1 MSAVEG
7 QSVLNALRSQGQL
20 TEDQFDRAMAEART
34 RGSRAEEAI
43 LTTDGMSESMLMKW
57 LAAHHRTQF
66 VSTEKLSRANVDRQL
81 LRMVPRQ
88 LAQRA
93 LACPILWKA
102 GSGTLAVVVAEPNGA
117 LEDQLRAAAGA
128 KTVKLL
134 VARPAAIEAA
144 IKKHYDGD
152 ARAFVPLLGERA
164 VRKKKKS
171 GVGAAYDTGAFPSA
185 ESGAIPID
193 GFDNLDSFDDFG
205 FAGVA
210 PTAPAPVRQATP
222 PAKPPPGPPPPP
234 PDNSPLVI
242 SAPDIVAGLA
252 AGAAPSEPRS
262 ISSAPPEALAGE
274 RAAYLDMLHVM
285 ITLLERD
292 RGELKDHSLEVARLT
307 RDLCD
312 RLGLRGSTRHG
323 IVIAAYL
330 HDIGKSGNYHLTALN
345 VSRYEGHRSQA
356 ERSYGTPGRLFEG
369 TAVPKS
375 TLQALDHLYE
385 RWDGKGFPGRL
396 KGTDIPLGARII
408 AIAETFADLTGH
420 AKNPYRRALEPAEA
434 LNAMQGFAESLFDPS
449 LVRLL
454 RELAIGDLERKLLAE
469 RRTILLVDPDPDETT
484 VLDIRLSAGGYDV
497 RVARDGS
504 DALDKVDQHTIDA
517 IVSEVQLGGTDGFA
531 MMEKLQAKGFQ
542 GPILFLT
549 SKGDRESVNRGFA
562 LGAAD
567 YLVKP
572 ASPEVVVAKVRQLLS
587 SGAGRGIRGSL
598 SEMALP
604 DVVQVLGNG
613 RKSGKLVV
621 RGNGKSGELYFR
633 EGHVW
638 DASIGGERGEEAFY
652 ALMRIDDGEFS
663 LDPTQL
669 PSTRLIE
676 VPTETLLLEAMRR
689 VDEG

>member
-1 MSAVEG
+1 MSTVAG
-7 QSVLNALRSQGQL
+7 QNVLDALRSQGQL
-20 TEDQFDRAMAEART
+20 TEDQFDRAMAEARSSG
-34 RGSRAEEAI
+34 RRAEEAI
-43 LTTDGMSESMLMKW
+43 LATDGMSESMLMKW
-57 LAAHHRTQF
+57 LAAHHKTQF

-81 LRMVPRQ
+81 LRMIPRQ
-88 LAQRA
+88 LAQRV

-102 GSGTLAVVVAEPNGA
+102 ASGTLAVVVAEPNGA
-117 LEDQLRAAAGA
+117 LEEQLRVAAGA
-128 KTVKLL
+128 KNVKLL

-144 IKKHYDGD
+144 IRKHYDGD
-152 ARAFVPLLGERA
+152 GRAFVPLLGERA

-171 GVGAAYDTGAFPSA
+171 GVAAYDTGAFPA
-185 ESGAIPID
+185 VDSGAIPID
-193 GFDNLDSFDDFG
+193 GFDSMDGFDDFG

-210 PTAPAPVRQATP
+210 PPKAATPRAAPAV
-222 PAKPPPGPPPPP
+222 KPPPGPPPPQ
-234 PDNSPLVI
+234 PDASPLVI

-252 AGAAPSEPRS
+252 ASSSSSSESQPA
-262 ISSAPPEALAGE
+262 SSAPPEALASE

-285 ITLLERD
+285 VTLLERD

-312 RLGLRGSTRHG
+312 RLGLRGSTRQG

-369 TAVPKS
+369 AAVPKS

-385 RWDGKGFPGRL
+385 RWDGKGFPSRL

-420 AKNPYRRALEPAEA
+420 AKNPYRRKLEPAEA
-434 LNAMQGFAESLFDPS
+434 INAMQGFAESLFDPS

-497 RVARDGS
+497 RVARDAA
-504 DALDKVDQHTIDA
+504 DALEKVDQHSIDA
-517 IVSEVQLGGTDGFA
+517 IVSEVQLSGTDGFA
-531 MMEKLQAKGFQ
+531 MMEKLQSAGFQ

-549 SKGDRESVNRGFA
+549 SKGDRESVNRGFS

-621 RGNGKSGELYFR
+621 RGSGRSGELHFR

-652 ALMRIDDGEFS
+652 ALMRIDEGEFS

-669 PSTRLIE
+669 PTTRLIE